1 MSALALRSAR
11 VVRPVVCLRAA
22 STSAGSATPVDPET
36 AAQLNTKRGDYLLNF
51 SSFSKSKTVWHYTS
65 YALAA
70 GFPLA
75 MAFGGPIGT
84 VVDLAFAVVI
94 PVHMHMGMRSVLLD
108 YIHPVGQQKLAL
120 ALLAAVTLLTGM
132 GLVKLTL
139 TDIGLTGS
147 LRELFVEQVPAAAK

>member
-1 MSALALRSAR
+1 MALPLPSALCSA
-11 VVRPVVCLRAA
+11 
-22 STSAGSATPVDPET
+22 D
-36 AAQLNTKRGDYLLNF
+36 LLNF
-51 SSFSKSKTVWHYTS
+51 SSFSQAKTVWHYTS

-75 MAFGGPIGT
+75 MVFGGPIGT
-84 VVDLAFAVVI
+84 VVDLGFAVVI

-132 GLVKLTL
+132 GLVKLSL

-147 LRELFVEQVPAAAK
+147 LRELFIEQVPAAAK